1 MLSGSTLYFSPPLS
15 DRGINAGLD
24 SVLVYS
30 WSNRSKASCIHNCS
44 FLHFH
49 NWKKGPEHAKKEKK
63 KPRPE
68 ERRPLIFILR
78 SLCRTTRTQ
87 AGSANRFSSVF
98 GWAVTLWECWHEKKI
113 KKDVE
118 LQNET
123 YLKER
128 TSVTFVELFLLDSC
142 DNICS
147 IQVVLRFV
155 TQLSWRLV
163 PNGESQISYAAS
175 W

>member
-1 MLSGSTLYFSPPLS
+1 MLDWTLYSSTLE
-15 DRGINAGLD
+15 ATEA
-24 SVLVYS
+24 
-30 WSNRSKASCIHNCS
+30 KH
-44 FLHFH
+44 
-49 NWKKGPEHAKKEKK
+49 HAYTTAPFCTFITERKDQSTPRKKK

-128 TSVTFVELFLLDSC
+128 TSVTFVELFLLHPC

-147 IQVVLRFV
+147 VQVVLRFV